1 MSETIIETREWFQA
15 LAATMLLFVLP
26 GWALL
31 RRWAGV
37 ARLTLAEQ
45 LILGLVVGMALYP
58 CLLLALDLL
67 GLRVGPAL
75 GWALPLLALPLLMW
89 NCRHPAAR
97 PGDWRVH
104 ESGGAFWPGTA
115 LLITTG
121 ALVGVRCLAVHGLA
135 VPLWGDSVH
144 HAMIAQ
150 LMVEHRGL
158 FRSWEPYAALQTFTY
173 HFGFHAHVAAITWM
187 TGIATPRAVVL
198 TGQIANIAAVL
209 ALYPL
214 AARLG
219 RSRWAGV
226 AALLLAGLLAPM
238 PMLYVHWGR
247 YTQLAGQVM
256 LPVAVY
262 LAWRFLEASRRQWI
276 LLLITSITFAGM
288 LLTHYRIAIFALCF
302 FPALMLVCA
311 RGSWREWAMR
321 LGLLALLSGAL
332 AAPWLLRVLGGQLL
346 VVLGSIVAASA
357 TRGGAAPG
365 ADSLNV
371 MGGPL
376 FFLPAPVWYALPVAL
391 LWALWRRNRG
401 VITVA
406 LWWLLALLLVNP
418 QALGLPGAGVLTNF
432 AWLIAAYIPAGLI
445 IGALAG
451 ALLRRISHPA
461 LLAALTLGIAGLAW
475 WGGEQRLQQIDL
487 ATTAMVEPADL
498 RAFDWIRHSTPAN
511 ARFLVNGFFPNP
523 GVVVGSDGGW
533 WLPLLARRQATLP
546 PILYI
551 AEQGPR
557 PDYRLWINDLYATIH
572 HLGVTHPQTIARLRE
587 REVTHVYLGQR
598 GGSVGYGGSEQ
609 IIAPESLLGN
619 PAFRLVYHEDQVWIF
634 ALQPAERTTAAYE
647 RIEEEDPANPG
658 RRSPGAV
665 ACPDARPQ
673 SQPVDPAAVARRAH
687 P

>member
-1 MSETIIETREWFQA
+1 MSETIIETREWLLA
-15 LAATMLLFVLP
+15 LATTVLLFGLP

-37 ARLTLAEQ
+37 ACLTLAEQ

-67 GLRVGPAL
+67 GLRVGSAL
-75 GWALPLLALPLLMW
+75 GWALPLLALPLLLW
-89 NCRHPAAR
+89 SYRHPAAPPR
-97 PGDWRVH
+97 GWRAR
-104 ESGGAFWPGTA
+104 EPGGAFWPGTA
-115 LLITTG
+115 LVITTG
-121 ALVGVRCLAVHGLA
+121 ALVGVRCLAVHGLE

-150 LMVEHRGL
+150 LIVEHRGL

-198 TGQIANIAAVL
+198 TGQIANMAAVL

-214 AARLG
+214 AVQLG

-238 PMLYVHWGR
+238 PMLYVQWGR

-262 LAWRFLEASRRQWI
+262 LAWRFLEAPRRQWG

-302 FPALMLVCA
+302 FPPVVLVCA

-332 AAPWLLRVLGGQLL
+332 VAPWLLRVLGGQLL
-346 VVLGSIVAASA
+346 VVLSSIVAASA

-391 LWALWRRNRG
+391 LWAVWRRNRA

-418 QALGLPGAGVLTNF
+418 QALGLPGAGTLTNF

-451 ALLRRISHPA
+451 RLPRRLSRPA
-461 LLAALTLGIAGLAW
+461 LLAGLTLGIAGLAW
-475 WGGEQRLQQIDL
+475 WGGAQRLRQMDL

-498 RAFDWIRHSTPAN
+498 RAFDWIRRSTPAD

-523 GVVVGSDGGW
+523 AVVVGSDGGW
-533 WLPLLARRQATLP
+533 WLPLLARRETTLP

-551 AEQGPR
+551 AEHGPR
-557 PDYRLWINDLYATIH
+557 PDYRMWINELYAAVH
-572 HLGVTHPQTIARLRE
+572 DLGITHPRTIARLRE
-587 REVTHVYLGQR
+587 RGVTHVYLGQR
-598 GGSVGYGGSEQ
+598 GGTVGYGGGEQ
-609 IIAPESLLGN
+609 IIAPEALLGN
-619 PAFRLVYHEDQVWIF
+619 AAFRLVYHEDQVWIF
-634 ALQPAERTTAAYE
+634 ALQPAGKDHR
-647 RIEEEDPANPG
+647 G
-658 RRSPGAV
+658 L
-665 ACPDARPQ
+665 
-673 SQPVDPAAVARRAH
+673 
-687 P
+687 

>member
-1 MSETIIETREWFQA
+1 MTPETSIEIREWLLA
-15 LAATMLLFVLP
+15 LAATALLFVLP

-31 RRWAGV
+31 RRWAGA
-37 ARLTLAEQ
+37 ARCTLFEQ
-45 LILGLVVGMALYP
+45 LILGLGVGMALYP

-67 GLRVGPAL
+67 GLRAGPAL
-75 GWALPLLALPLLMW
+75 GWALPLLALPLLLW
-89 NCRHPAAR
+89 SYRHPVAR
-97 PGDWRVH
+97 RRSWPTPGNALW
-104 ESGGAFWPGTA
+104 SGTA
-115 LLITTG
+115 LLVTTG
-121 ALVGVRCLAVHGLA
+121 AVAGVRGLAVHGLA

-150 LMVEHRGL
+150 LIVDHQGL

-173 HFGFHAHVAAITWM
+173 HFGFHAHVAAIAWM

-214 AARLG
+214 AVQLG

-226 AALLLAGLLAPM
+226 IALLLAGLLAPM

-262 LAWRFLEASRRQWI
+262 LAWRFLEAPRRHWV
-276 LLLITSITFAGM
+276 LLLITSVTFAGM
-288 LLTHYRIAIFALCF
+288 VLTHYRIAIFALCF
-302 FPALMLVCA
+302 FPAVGLVCA
-311 RGSWREWAMR
+311 RGSWREWVAR

-357 TRGGAAPG
+357 TRGAAAPG
-365 ADSLNV
+365 VDSLNV

-391 LWALWRRNRG
+391 LWAVWRRKRALLA
-401 VITVA
+401 IA

-418 QALGLPGAGVLTNF
+418 QVLGLPGAGTLTNF
-432 AWLIAAYIPAGLI
+432 AWLIAAYMPADLI
-445 IGALAG
+445 IGAMAG
-451 ALLRRISHPA
+451 GLLKHTSRPA
-461 LLAALTLGIAGLAW
+461 YLAALTLVIVGLAW
-475 WGGEQRLQQIDL
+475 WGGGQRLQQIDL

-498 RAFDWIRHSTPAN
+498 RAFEWIRRSTPAD

-533 WLPLLARRQATLP
+533 WLPLLARRQTTLP

-557 PDYRLWINDLYATIH
+557 PDYRLWVNALYAALH
-572 HLGVTHPQTIARLRE
+572 DLGITHPQTLAMLRE

-598 GGSVGYGGSEQ
+598 GGTVGYSGGAQ
-609 IIAPESLLGN
+609 IIAPETLLGD

-634 ALQPAERTTAAYE
+634 AIQPEGK
-647 RIEEEDPANPG
+647 DNG
-658 RRSPGAV
+658 GL
-665 ACPDARPQ
+665 
-673 SQPVDPAAVARRAH
+673 
-687 P
+687 